1 MAASSLSVREC
12 TRSNGNGEAGILRSY
27 RVTKHFDDATHC
39 FSANDDDALETSSSV
54 TLAPLWVEDAVI
66 GLEAKLPAHGWVR
79 TPLLVSYFLKNHSD
93 YMITLRMTMEASDA
107 FMFAGQKQ
115 VRKHLKV

>member
-1 MAASSLSVREC
+1 MIGSD
-12 TRSNGNGEAGILRSY
+12 N
-27 RVTKHFDDATHC
+27 VTYC
-39 FSANDDDALETSSSV
+39 FSANDNDAFETSSSV

-79 TPLLVSYFLKNHSD
+79 TPLLVTYFIRNHSD
-93 YMITLRMTMEASDA
+93 YMITLRLTMEASDA

-115 VRKHLKV
+115 VSYYLKLNNLIP